1 MSNLEHLFE
10 NLLNRI
16 EKDSY
21 LTKDKWIESLRW
33 GEDLN
38 VCKVYY
44 RVRESDVVES
54 LAILSDKSRV
64 NLDNLWELA
73 IYTTTTYKQDIL
85 YENYEEEGW
94 CT

>member
-21 LTKDKWIESLRW
+21 LTKDKWIESLCW

>member
-21 LTKDKWIESLRW
+21 LTKDKWIESLSW

-44 RVRESDVVES
+44 QVRESDVVES

-85 YENYEEEGW
+85 YKNYEEEGW
-94 CT
+94 YT

>member
-10 NLLNRI
+10 NLLNKI

-21 LTKDKWIESLRW
+21 LTKDKWIESLSW

-44 RVRESDVVES
+44 RVRESDIVEN
-54 LAILSDKSRV
+54 LAILSDKSSV

-85 YENYEEEGW
+85 YGEEGGW
-94 CT
+94 I